1 MIPMSEPVE
10 TVELLA
16 FTRAVEAKSLSRA
29 AAELGI
35 PRATVGRRLA
45 RLEERL
51 GTRLLR
57 RTSRSL
63 IVTDAG
69 ERFYRHA
76 RVLLDS
82 IAQAEASVRSTTN
95 TMRGELKVS
104 VPPLGVT
111 LGAKESFSA
120 MAMSFARKHPEVRLQ
135 IDVSTKFV
143 DLLRDGYD
151 VALRTTYQVHPGLVA
166 RTVERNKYIAV
177 AAPAYLAEHG
187 TPRSVRELRR
197 HSCLTSFA
205 RGELSQCTWPA
216 GRGVVHIEGSF
227 SSNDPG
233 LLRDAAVNGLG
244 IALLPRLLVAD
255 LLESGV
261 IVQVLAGV
269 VEAEH
274 HVAVVFLES
283 HLLPAHVRAFV
294 DALVEWAPALHH
306 APRAPAPARGRKT
319 SRRASQK

>member
-1 MIPMSEPVE
+1 MSEPVE

-187 TPRSVRELRR
+187 TPRSVKELRR

-306 APRAPAPARGRKT
+306 APCAPAPARGRKT

>member
-1 MIPMSEPVE
+1 MSEPVE